1 MSNLV
6 LHTEHHIMK
15 SQISQNWPVHKKQFL
30 QVSVLSSEILNPILY
45 RICTCLH
52 LRSSEALNSYWSCL
66 CMGRAICGGTL
77 TNLSLSSSPTES
89 LLSSSSFSNRSWT
102 SGELLLA
109 HCSISMSFSFSRHST
124 PWTQTA
130 LMTHCP
136 EPQANDSSV
145 MWWCRTQEYDHLS
158 LGDVHHADDSEHLV
172 WVALVITVLR
182 YLRLLKHKQL
192 FKTFIALII

>member
-15 SQISQNWPVHKKQFL
+15 SQISQNLKTDQCIKNSFL
-30 QVSVLSSEILNPILY
+30 QVVSEILNPILY

-52 LRSSEALNSYWSCL
+52 LRSSEALDSYWSCL

-136 EPQANDSSV
+136 EPQTKDSSV
-145 MWWCRTQEYDHLS
+145 MWWCRTQSMITCLS
-158 LGDVHHADDSEHLV
+158 VMFTMLMTPNTSSGSPSSSLSSGTSAC
-172 WVALVITVLR
+172 
-182 YLRLLKHKQL
+182 
-192 FKTFIALII
+192 